1 VLRLGA
7 RQRPV
12 TDRTLR
18 SDTIDDAPRLME
30 HIVAR
35 GERFWQGVRARTPHP
50 GRWAVWSQPT
60 VAIIYMLV
68 VELVTLG
75 AVLFAITLGAPLTGS
90 DWSRFGLLLGFAS
103 VHMFLSRR
111 QEETRR
117 NRMDTVHVDL
127 TSIWNFAA
135 ALILPVPLALLSIVA
150 VRFQRWFVARRPLY
164 RFVFGTA
171 VIAACLLGVRS
182 VLYGAGAPSWS
193 GGGILASLRDFAVT
207 GAAGT
212 VYVAGQIL
220 LVGIAVALHSK
231 RPSVATAVGSWYDNG
246 LEAMTVALGMVT
258 AVLLLHA
265 PPVLAVMVVIGVLG
279 NRLTEIRQLQVDVR
293 TDSKTGLLNMR
304 GWRESAAKEL
314 ARADRTGS
322 MVGVLMVDLDH
333 FKTINDT
340 WGHPAGDDMLLA
352 VANVLRTETRPA
364 DVVGRFG
371 GEEFVV
377 LLPDTD
383 REASLAAAERIR
395 LRIAALTVITTG
407 KRGGPAVISGRT
419 TSIGVAVRP
428 EIADTLPDLLQAA
441 DGAVYTAK
449 ESGRDQ
455 VRIASP
461 DGDDP
466 GSTRGL
472 AS

>member
-1 VLRLGA
+1 MLGVEVL
-7 RQRPV
+7 
-12 TDRTLR
+12 TL
-18 SDTIDDAPRLME
+18 
-30 HIVAR
+30 VA
-35 GERFWQGVRARTPHP
+35 
-50 GRWAVWSQPT
+50 
-60 VAIIYMLV
+60 V
-68 VELVTLG
+68 V
-75 AVLFAITLGAPLTGS
+75 FAIVFGPIVTGT
-90 DWSRFGLLLGFAS
+90 DWFRFGLLLGFAS

-135 ALILPVPLALLSIVA
+135 ALILPLPLALMSIVV

-182 VLYGAGAPSWS
+182 VVHAAGVPVWS
-193 GGGILASLRDFAVT
+193 GSTLVDTLRDFGVAT
-207 GAAGT
+207 AGGT
-212 VYVAGQIL
+212 VYVVGQIL

-246 LEAMTVALGMVT
+246 LETLTVALGIVT
-258 AVLLLHA
+258 AVLLVHA
-265 PPVLAVMVVIGVLG
+265 PPALAVMVVVGVLG

-304 GWRESAAKEL
+304 GWREAAAKEL
-314 ARADRTGS
+314 ARADRTA
-322 MVGVLMVDLDH
+322 GVIGLLMVDLDH
-333 FKTINDT
+333 FKLINDT

-364 DVVGRFG
+364 DQVGRFG

-377 LLPDTD
+377 LLPDAD
-383 REASLAAAERIR
+383 RTAALTAAERIR
-395 LRIAALTVITTG
+395 ARVAALTVISTD
-407 KRGGPAVISGRT
+407 KRGGPAVITGRT
-419 TSIGVAVRP
+419 TSVGVAVRP
-428 EIADTLPDLLQAA
+428 DDANSLADLLRAADTAVYGAKEAGRNQVRMAGA
-441 DGAVYTAK
+441 DGG
-449 ESGRDQ
+449 E
-455 VRIASP
+455 
-461 DGDDP
+461 P

>member
-1 VLRLGA
+1 MVGGA
-7 RQRPV
+7 RR
-12 TDRTLR
+12 L
-18 SDTIDDAPRLME
+18 IDC
-30 HIVAR
+30 IVSR
-35 GERFWQGVRARTPHP
+35 GGRFWQGAVARTPYP
-50 GRWAVWSQPT
+50 SRWAVWGQPG
-60 VAIIYMLV
+60 VAIIYMLTI
-68 VELVTLG
+68 ELVTLV
-75 AVLFAITLGAPLTGS
+75 AVIVAIRLGAPLAGQ
-90 DWSRFGLLLGFAS
+90 DWVRFGLLLGFAS

-171 VIAACLLGVRS
+171 VIAACLLGVRG
-182 VLYGAGAPSWS
+182 VLYGTGSPAFAGA
-193 GGGILASLRDFAVT
+193 GVLGTLRDFAVT

-212 VYVAGQIL
+212 VYVTGQIL

-258 AVLLLHA
+258 AVLLVHS
-265 PPVLAVMVVIGVLG
+265 PPVLIVMVVIGVLG

-304 GWRESAAKEL
+304 GWRESAMKEL
-314 ARADRTGS
+314 ARADRTHA

-333 FKTINDT
+333 FKLINDT

-383 REASLAAAERIR
+383 RTASLAAAERIR
-395 LRIAALTVITTG
+395 QRVAALTVITTD

-428 EIADTLPDLLQAA
+428 EVASTLPDLLQAA
-441 DGAVYTAK
+441 DGAVYAAK
-449 ESGRDQ
+449 ESGRDR
-455 VRIASP
+455 VRLAGA

-466 GSTRGL
+466 GSSAGL

>member
-1 VLRLGA
+1 LVA
-7 RQRPV
+7 
-12 TDRTLR
+12 
-18 SDTIDDAPRLME
+18 S
-30 HIVAR
+30 IVAR
-35 GERFWQGVRARTPHP
+35 GERFRQGAWANSRHP
-50 GRWAVWSQPT
+50 SRWALWSQPT
-60 VAIIYMLV
+60 LAIIYMLGVEVLTLVAV
-68 VELVTLG
+68 V
-75 AVLFAITLGAPLTGS
+75 FAIVVGTSVGGS
-90 DWSRFGLLLGFAS
+90 DWVRFGLLLGFAS

-135 ALILPVPLALLSIVA
+135 ALILPLPLALMSIVA

-171 VIAACLLGVRS
+171 VIAACLLGVRG
-182 VLYGAGAPSWS
+182 VVHAAGTPVWS
-193 GGGILASLRDFAVT
+193 GSTLLDTLRDFGVAS
-207 GAAGT
+207 GAGT

-231 RPSVATAVGSWYDNG
+231 QPSFATAVGSWYDNG
-246 LEAMTVALGMVT
+246 LEALTVALGIVT
-258 AVLLLHA
+258 AVLLVHA
-265 PPVLAVMVVIGVLG
+265 PPALAVMVVVGVLG

-304 GWRESAAKEL
+304 GWREAATKEL
-314 ARADRTGS
+314 ARADRTR
-322 MVGVLMVDLDH
+322 GVIGLLMVDLDH
-333 FKTINDT
+333 FKLINDT

-352 VANVLRTETRPA
+352 VADVLRTETRPA

-377 LLPDTD
+377 LLPDAD
-383 REASLAAAERIR
+383 RDAALTAAERIR
-395 LRIAALTVITTG
+395 SRVAALTVISTD
-407 KRGGPAVISGRT
+407 KRGGPAVITGRT
-419 TSIGVAVRP
+419 TSVGVAVRP
-428 EIADTLPDLLQAA
+428 DNASTLPDLLQAA
-441 DGAVYTAK
+441 DAAVYGAK
-449 ESGRDQ
+449 EAGRDQ
-455 VRIASP
+455 VRVAGAE
-461 DGDDP
+461 GDEP

>member
-1 VLRLGA
+1 
-7 RQRPV
+7 
-12 TDRTLR
+12 
-18 SDTIDDAPRLME
+18 
-30 HIVAR
+30 
-35 GERFWQGVRARTPHP
+35 
-50 GRWAVWSQPT
+50 
-60 VAIIYMLV
+60 MLSI
-68 VELVTLG
+68 ELVTLA
-75 AVLFAITLGAPLTGS
+75 AVIVVIRLAAPVTGH
-90 DWSRFGLLLGFAS
+90 DWVRFGLLLGFAS

-135 ALILPVPLALLSIVA
+135 ALVLPVPLALLCIVA

-171 VIAACLLGVRS
+171 VIAACLLGVRG
-182 VLYGAGAPSWS
+182 VLYAAGSPVLS
-193 GGGILASLRDFAVT
+193 GSGLMGTLRDFGVT

-212 VYVAGQIL
+212 VYVTGQIL

-231 RPSVATAVGSWYDNG
+231 QPSVTTAVGSWYDNG
-246 LEAMTVALGMVT
+246 LEAMTVALGLVT
-258 AVLLLHA
+258 AVLLVHS
-265 PPVLAVMVVIGVLG
+265 PPVLVVMVVIGVLG

-304 GWRESAAKEL
+304 GWRELAVKEL
-314 ARADRTGS
+314 ARADRTHG

-333 FKTINDT
+333 FKLINDT

-352 VANVLRTETRPA
+352 VATVLRTETRPA

-383 REASLAAAERIR
+383 RTASLAAAERIR
-395 LRIAALTVITTG
+395 QRVAALTVITTD

-428 EIADTLPDLLQAA
+428 EVASTLPELLQAA
-441 DGAVYTAK
+441 DGAVYVAK

-455 VRIASP
+455 VRLAEA
-461 DGDDP
+461 DGADP
-466 GSTRGL
+466 GSSAGL